1 MKNTEST
8 PDTIQGVRYQWQLK
22 TPHHDLAKEIETALG
37 LPLLVAL
44 ILTTRHITSTTQAND
59 YLYCRL
65 ENLHPPDNMPDLDK
79 AVTRIVRAL
88 EQGEQIAVY
97 GDYDVDGITATALL
111 VHFLSSLDGAV
122 RWYIPHR
129 LQEGYGLNSKAL
141 QAMHGEGVT
150 LVITVDC
157 GITNHEAIELAGKL
171 GLDVIVTDHHLP
183 PHSLPAAIA
192 LVNPKRSEETE
203 ELRDLAG
210 VGVAFYLAAISRL
223 GSPRHLSRHGP
234 SHRYEPDSRTFRSGR
249 TLPNFQLRTECSQ
262 GNLWPGEKYSQ

>member
-1 MKNTEST
+1 MENREST
-8 PDTIQGVRYQWQLK
+8 PDTINGVRYRWRLQTPNHQLADK
-22 TPHHDLAKEIETALG
+22 IAKDLG
-37 LPLLVAL
+37 LPPLVAL
-44 ILTTRHITSTTQAND
+44 ILTTRRITSITQAND
-59 YLYCRL
+59 YLDCRL

-79 AVTRIVRAL
+79 AVTRIVSAL

-141 QAMHGEGVT
+141 QTMHAEGVT

-157 GITNHEAIELAGKL
+157 GSTNHEAIESAGKL

-192 LVNPKRSEETE
+192 LVNPKRSE
-203 ELRDLAG
+203 
-210 VGVAFYLAAISRL
+210 
-223 GSPRHLSRHGP
+223 
-234 SHRYEPDSRTFRSGR
+234 
-249 TLPNFQLRTECSQ
+249 
-262 GNLWPGEKYSQ
+262 